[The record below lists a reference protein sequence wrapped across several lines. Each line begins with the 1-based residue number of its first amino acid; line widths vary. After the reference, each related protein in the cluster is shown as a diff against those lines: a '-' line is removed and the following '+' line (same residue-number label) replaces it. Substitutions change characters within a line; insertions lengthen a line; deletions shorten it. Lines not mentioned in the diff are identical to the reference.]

1 MMDGQEQIFSV
12 IIDTE
17 FEFQKY
23 KGTFSTTLPLRTETQ
38 HDGYVHANNHGSNMS
53 SNARR

>member
-1 MMDGQEQIFSV
+1 MDGQEQIFSV